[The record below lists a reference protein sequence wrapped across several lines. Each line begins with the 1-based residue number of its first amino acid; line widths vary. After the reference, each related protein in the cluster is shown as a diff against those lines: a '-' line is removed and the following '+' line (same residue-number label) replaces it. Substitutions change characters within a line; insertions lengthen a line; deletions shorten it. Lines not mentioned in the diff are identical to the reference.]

1 MKVVIMAG
9 GRGTRISELF
19 PDIPKP
25 LIPIDGIPVLEREV
39 CSLASQGFRDIILTV
54 SYLHEKIE
62 EHFGDGSKW
71 GVKIEYFV
79 ENTPLGNAGALF
91 KLNLKEDFLLLGAK
105 ENPYPYYKQC
115 DLYVHATRF
124 EGKSIAIQ
132 EAQVL
137 GCTILVSDC
146 SGNRE
151 QVENGTDGILCQ
163 LSPEDI
169 SRKISELL
177 GNEEKCREYGKK
189 ATVRISDEQ
198 GDILKLFEIV

>member
-1 MKVVIMAG
+1 MIVRHQKYLTDMNSKKGTKEKNGSGRYTEVICD
-9 GRGTRISELF
+9 RIRSVYGCEGNSVTCKEKDDRTILSF
-19 PDIPKP
+19 
-25 LIPIDGIPVLEREV
+25 LGVFV
-39 CSLASQGFRDIILTV
+39 CINDSFRCT
-54 SYLHEKIE
+54 
-62 EHFGDGSKW
+62 F
-71 GVKIEYFV
+71 
-79 ENTPLGNAGALF
+79 
-91 KLNLKEDFLLLGAK
+91 
-105 ENPYPYYKQC
+105 
-115 DLYVHATRF
+115 
-124 EGKSIAIQ
+124 KSISDEALCQ
-132 EAQVL
+132 YTRTDSEAQVL

-177 GNEEKCREYGKK
+177 ENEEKCREYGKK

>member
-1 MKVVIMAG
+1 MAG
-9 GRGTRISELF
+9 KRTKQHHRL
-19 PDIPKP
+19 
-25 LIPIDGIPVLEREV
+25 
-39 CSLASQGFRDIILTV
+39 SLDDV
-54 SYLHEKIE
+54 SPNQL
-62 EHFGDGSKW
+62 
-71 GVKIEYFV
+71 
-79 ENTPLGNAGALF
+79 LL
-91 KLNLKEDFLLLGAK
+91 DFLEDDKWYLEIL
-105 ENPYPYYKQC
+105 E
-115 DLYVHATRF
+115 
-124 EGKSIAIQ
+124 

-177 GNEEKCREYGKK
+177 ENEEKCREYGKK